1 MFTCFGCARQ
11 NVAEKMEIIARLL
24 PLYKNPGIY
33 QAPKTLG
40 NGLYTLEMLMSDQ
53 LSYFSAYFQ
62 GKFNFHDS
70 FWDGFPI
77 SATNRSSLAET
88 ENAQNALKWIFIST

>member
-1 MFTCFGCARQ
+1 MSPWGGGDHPQYLFLDQ
-11 NVAEKMEIIARLL
+11 
-24 PLYKNPGIY
+24 IY
-33 QAPKTLG
+33 QAPKTLE
-40 NGLYTLEMLMSDQ
+40 NGLYTLEMLMSDHQ

-77 SATNRSSLAET
+77 SATNRRNSTET
-88 ENAQNALKWIFIST
+88 ENAQNALKWILIST